1 MSDNREETGTDER
14 PAQTVEPAVS
24 AAPAN
29 SSKLGKIALG
39 VAAAFALGAVGMK
52 FYANQTSGTPPL
64 PEASTA
70 AGQQKSVDEVIATL
84 EARLKENPDDAEG
97 WRMLGWSYFQT
108 ERFAEA
114 ATALKRATTLD
125 PKNAETFSFLGE
137 ALVMASDGGG
147 KMPRDARL
155 AFEKALELNPE
166 DARARY
172 FRAVAMD
179 LDGRH
184 KAAID
189 AWFELMEDTPADAPY
204 AEDIKSVIVE
214 VAKKNDI
221 DISKRLAEA
230 KFAAPASG
238 LKSRGA
244 EVAAAG
250 IPGPSQEEM
259 RAASQ
264 LPAGQQEAM
273 VRGMVDGLESK
284 LKANPAN
291 ADGWVMLMRSR
302 MQLGEPAK
310 AQKALADGLA
320 ALRNDIQASR
330 QLREAAATIGVPGA

>member
-1 MSDNREETGTDER
+1 MSESPDSAPQ
-14 PAQTVEPAVS
+14 PATARDD
-24 AAPAN
+24 AAPPRY
-29 SSKLGKIALG
+29 GRIALI
-39 VAAAFALGAVGMK
+39 AAAALALGAAGVSAYRNSQG
-52 FYANQTSGTPPL
+52 GTPDL
-64 PEASTA
+64 PEASA
-70 AGQQKSVDEVIATL
+70 SGGAQQPTVDEVITSL
-84 EARLKENPDDAEG
+84 EKKLKDNPDDAEG
-97 WRMLGWSYFQT
+97 WRMLGWSYYQT

-137 ALVMASDGGG
+137 ALVMASNDDG

-155 AFEKALELNPE
+155 AFEKALELDPK

-189 AWFELMEDTPADAPY
+189 AWFELMADTPADAPY
-204 AEDIKSVIVE
+204 AEDVRNVIAE
-214 VAKKNDI
+214 VAKKNNI
-221 DISKRLAEA
+221 DVTKRLAEA
-230 KFAAPASG
+230 KFAPPASG
-238 LKSRGA
+238 LKTAGPSM
-244 EVAAAG
+244 AAAAV
-250 IPGPSQEEM
+250 PGPTSEEM
-259 RAASQ
+259 KAAGQ

-273 VRGMVDGLESK
+273 VRGMVDGLEGK

-291 ADGWVMLMRSR
+291 AQGWIMLMRSR

-320 ALRNDIQASR
+320 AFKNDTQTSR
-330 QLREAAATIGVPGA
+330 QLREAAATLGVPGG